1 MKNKTMENVE
11 YITFNIYS
19 SKLMSQFFSF
29 NVGGLVYKAII
40 CFQYTSGVKHHYKQV
55 QPSIWLWSEIRRG
68 LLSSRN

>member
-40 CFQYTSGVKHHYKQV
+40 CFQYTSGVKHH
-55 QPSIWLWSEIRRG
+55 
-68 LLSSRN
+68 